1 MASCRSNYFRQGRL
15 FYEMREL
22 ELPNS
27 HDMVIQRHL
36 CGIIGLL
43 LFGIGA
49 ALCLRESSS
58 SSTVFASA
66 SLRAGTLLMV
76 TWLAWPKLIQ
86 WREGVPR
93 VALTALFLLALVLV
107 VRPSWGKIAAVLTI
121 AAVGGSVLSRW
132 LATWKHGRNGRQ

>member
-1 MASCRSNYFRQGRL
+1 
-15 FYEMREL
+15 MRKQ

-36 CGIIGLL
+36 SGIIGLL
-43 LFGIGA
+43 LFGVGA
-49 ALCLRESSS
+49 GLCVRES

-66 SLRAGTLLMV
+66 SLRAGSLLMV

-86 WREGVPR
+86 WREAVPR
-93 VALTALFLLALVLV
+93 VALIALLLLALVLV

-121 AAVGGSVLSRW
+121 AAVGGSVLSRC
-132 LATWKHGRNGRQ
+132 LATWKHRGNGGP